1 MKRIFA
7 AMLVLLVTAL
17 AVTGCGANSLADYK
31 QALDKTDQITKG
43 QSSGEFAVAM
53 DFNTDGMTQEE
64 INELNYYKNISGS
77 FQNTFDYSNNQEIY
91 RNYINMGGLGFD
103 IDIFKNGEEMFV
115 KLPIIGKYMNT
126 DELMKEIKKSP
137 VEKPDFLSED
147 TLESLGEAWVGMLKE
162 EDIFKGK
169 DIVLTTPDGEVKTT
183 VYTIT
188 LNADQ
193 IKAFAEIAISILSED
208 EALRS
213 NIEDL
218 LAKNANQ
225 PELPDFDELVVKIR
239 EHMKMDAI
247 ESFQYTA
254 YVDIDGY
261 IVNEVIAVEITK
273 VAKNAGEPK
282 EISFYLEVKN
292 FDINKD
298 QKIEFP
304 VLTEENTLKA
314 DELGQRMPSLFKNMF
329 QTQK

>member
-7 AMLVLLVTAL
+7 AMLALLVTVL
-17 AVTGCGANSLADYK
+17 AVTGCGTNSLADYK
-31 QALDKTDQITKG
+31 KALDKTDQITKG
-43 QSSGEFAVAM
+43 QCSGEFSVIM

-64 INELNYYKNISGS
+64 INELNYYKNMSGS
-77 FQNTFDYSNNQEIY
+77 FKKTFDNSKNQEIC

-103 IDIFKNGEEMFV
+103 IDIYENGGEKFV
-115 KLPIIGKYMNT
+115 KLPIIGKYMQM
-126 DELMKEIKKSP
+126 DEMLKEIKESP
-137 VEKPDFLSED
+137 EEQTNFLSDD
-147 TLESLGEAWVGMLKE
+147 TLEALGKAWVGMLKE

-188 LNADQ
+188 LNDVQ
-193 IKAFAEIAISILSED
+193 IKAFAEKAISILSED
-208 EALRS
+208 ETLRS
-213 NIEDL
+213 NIDEL
-218 LAKNANQ
+218 LAKKADRAE
-225 PELPDFDELVVKIR
+225 PLDFDELVDKIK
-239 EHMKMDAI
+239 EHMKKDAI

-261 IVNEVIAVEITK
+261 IVNEVIEVEITK
-273 VAKNAGEPK
+273 ETKNSGEPE
-282 EISFYLEVKN
+282 EISFHLEMKN
-292 FDINKD
+292 YDINKD

-304 VLTEENTLKA
+304 VLTEENTLKT